1 LVRFADSKDLDGT
14 MMKKRLITPGWKTFA
29 KWIKTFARSDQNE
42 DGSENIDASRT
53 TSDTTGSL
61 WADTFK
67 SRKDPEHLTPSNS
80 FQKIGVNLRALSKL
94 LRSQH
99 SQFGFRV
106 ACAVMSIN
114 IISFLKHTQLFFV
127 ENRIFWAAIMVAVSM
142 TRTTGQASFIYF
154 LRLCGTL
161 LGAVV
166 SFVIYYI
173 VDGHTAGVLV
183 FYFLLVAILGYGSV
197 KIPRLALA
205 TVIATVTA
213 TLVIGYE
220 LQVRKIGVIEATSNE
235 QRYYPIYILSPY
247 RLATTTAGI
256 LVAFIFTI
264 FPFPVS
270 EGSELRRDLGV
281 SFFTLASHYSLVQ
294 ETVAAQAAGTYGDLS
309 VKTSPGRKLERARV
323 KLMSKH
329 MLLIQ
334 TMREQS
340 DFTRWQIPID
350 APFPKSTY
358 DAIINL
364 VESILNNTALIGYA
378 STNFATYQETADAIL
393 QDWRNEFGE
402 LLASAEKDCDEV
414 TSLLFLISN
423 CILNAQPLPP
433 HLHLPEPYAL
443 LQRLQVVNKAILDIS
458 HVAERGYSAFA
469 VMQIAS
475 RSITHDLYE
484 LVG

>member
-1 LVRFADSKDLDGT
+1 ML
-14 MMKKRLITPGWKTFA
+14 KKRFISPGRKTFA
-29 KWIKTFARSDQNE
+29 KWIKAFARSDQNE
-42 DGSENIDASRT
+42 DSQENANS
-53 TSDTTGSL
+53 SPMMNDTARSL

-67 SRKDPEHLTPSNS
+67 ARKDPEHLPPSS
-80 FQKIGVNLRALSKL
+80 KLQKIGVTLRAVSKM

-114 IISFLKHTQLFFV
+114 IISFLKQTQLFFV
-127 ENRIFWAAIMVAVSM
+127 ENRLFWAAIMVAVSM

-154 LRLCGTL
+154 LRLGGTL
-161 LGAVV
+161 LGAVA
-166 SFVIYYI
+166 SFVIFYI
-173 VDGHTAGVLV
+173 VDESTPGVLV
-183 FYFLLVAILGYGSV
+183 FYFLVVSLFGYGPV
-197 KIPRLALA
+197 KVPRLALA

-220 LQVRKIGVIEATSNE
+220 LQVSKIGVIEATSN
-235 QRYYPIYILSPY
+235 QQLYYPIYILSPY
-247 RLATTTAGI
+247 RLATTAAGI
-256 LVAFIFTI
+256 FIAFIFTI

-281 SFFTLASHYSLVQ
+281 SLFTLASHYSLVQ
-294 ETVAAQAAGTYGDLS
+294 ETVAAQVSGTYGDLS

-340 DFTRWQIPID
+340 DFTKWQIPLD
-350 APFPKSTY
+350 APFPKATY

-364 VESILNNTALIGYA
+364 VENILNNTALIGYT
-378 STNFATYQETADAIL
+378 STKFITYEESTDVVTQE
-393 QDWRNEFGE
+393 WRNEFGE
-402 LLASAEKDCDEV
+402 LLASAEKGCDEV
-414 TSLLFLISN
+414 TSLLFLMSN

-433 HLHLPEPYAL
+433 HLHMPEPYSL
-443 LQRLQVVNKAILDIS
+443 LQRLQVVNRDILDIS

-475 RSITHDLYE
+475 RSINSDLDK